1 MRISTKY
8 KKRFYVPDNVPSG
21 MCIIIDTREQLPLKF
36 QNVPIKY
43 QKLEAGDYSL
53 VGFEDKGITI
63 ERKSIDFL
71 PSITRDRERFEQELK
86 LLTEFEAKAIVVE
99 ASYDGLVHPPIP
111 QVHVSERSIVG
122 TVASI
127 TVTYGVPILF
137 VGGRKNAAEIVY
149 ALLRLYYEKKRGGTN
164 WEKKNR
170 LLP

>member
-1 MRISTKY
+1 MRINIGHKE
-8 KKRFYVPDNVPSG
+8 KKRFYTPNTVPSG
-21 MCIIIDTREQLPLKF
+21 MCVIIDTREQLPLRFK
-36 QNVPIKY
+36 NVPIKY

-53 VGFEDKGITI
+53 VGFENKGIAI

-71 PSITRDRERFEQELK
+71 PSITRDRERFERELK
-86 LLTEFEAKAIVVE
+86 LLTRFEAKAIVVE

-127 TVTYGVPILF
+127 MVTYGVPVLF

-149 ALLRLYYEKKRGGTN
+149 ALLKLYYEKKRGG
-164 WEKKNR
+164 EIKGSR
-170 LLP
+170 